1 MNGARTGAGIDM
13 SLWGIGTRDDLVIG
27 VPAAAM
33 LGVGVDM
40 LDDAE
45 IIVVVIA
52 AVNRFK
58 CTIWLTSA
66 VEVLYDAWSG
76 AIPGGK
82 SGVGAEMNA
91 SGLAM
96 TTASEFALSTLLE
109 ESSRC

>member
-1 MNGARTGAGIDM
+1 MRADKLFGV
-13 SLWGIGTRDDLVIG
+13 LVVVMFG
-27 VPAAAM
+27 V
-33 LGVGVDM
+33 VVDM
-40 LDDAE
+40 LADSE
-45 IIVVVIA
+45 ITVVIA